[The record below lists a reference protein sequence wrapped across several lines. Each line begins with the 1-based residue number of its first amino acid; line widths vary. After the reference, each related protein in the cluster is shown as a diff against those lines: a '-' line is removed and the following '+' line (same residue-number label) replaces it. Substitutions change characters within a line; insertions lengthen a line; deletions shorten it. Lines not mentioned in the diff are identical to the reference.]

1 MTNTL
6 ATAAQ
11 QESRSSTTYPSLT
24 QSRINNNSQW
34 NNNLR
39 LYPSLK
45 DALSQKPHPLNVVNI
60 PENEKRRETIGFEH
74 INQSIITS
82 KSSSPSS
89 TSSSSRLPR
98 SKTFDESLT
107 PNDSSKQRFKRRGRN
122 RPSSPLP
129 PNEYS
134 TTLTTNFPA
143 NQSTIET
150 NSPSAFQRKKKRILI
165 SQPSLNRSSSST
177 ASSQSFDDE
186 RQRLVDERR
195 RQREERQKEL
205 VRFRRSQ
212 EIQRELDELEQK
224 RLELDKRHVIARQNL
239 RKTHKN
245 NLRFLLIEHSILH
258 RFIDS

>member
-11 QESRSSTTYPSLT
+11 QESRTSNVYPSLT
-24 QSRINNNSQW
+24 QSRINNNNNSQW

-60 PENEKRRETIGFEH
+60 PENEKRRETIGFEQ

-82 KSSSPSS
+82 KSSSSCS
-89 TSSSSRLPR
+89 TSSSSGLPR

-107 PNDSSKQRFKRRGRN
+107 LNDSSKQRFKRRGRN

-129 PNEYS
+129 PDEYS
-134 TTLTTNFPA
+134 STLTTNFPA
-143 NQSTIET
+143 NQLTIET
-150 NSPSAFQRKKKRILI
+150 DSTSAAIQRKKKRIPI

-239 RKTHKN
+239 RRTSNKM
-245 NLRFLLIEHSILH
+245 F
-258 RFIDS
+258 FFF